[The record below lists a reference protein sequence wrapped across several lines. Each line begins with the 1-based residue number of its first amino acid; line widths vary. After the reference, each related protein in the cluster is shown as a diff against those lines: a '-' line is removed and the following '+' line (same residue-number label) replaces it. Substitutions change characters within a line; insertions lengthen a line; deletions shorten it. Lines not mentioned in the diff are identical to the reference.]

1 MSLHLSS
8 HDLTRLGA
16 ATEALLA
23 PAHGDPWA
31 WWRGVET
38 RVRELFPGSNVML
51 SMPEGD
57 RLRNDSESIDDSAR
71 RRISELTAVDLSAGH
86 FLIRD
91 PAVEAWVAYRRQHRV
106 EVWNT
111 ARNLRI
117 IAEMGYDGDRSVFIN
132 EGLYAASM
140 HGLCGLSYE
149 SPLGEAFLQVGYP
162 RGRASRFA
170 DDSQLLALLL
180 PAYRAGHHAAF
191 GYARRESALAA
202 TLDAAGEAL
211 LVVAPDGRTLHRSA
225 ALVRLLSADP
235 ERDAVLRELDAAA
248 LALRAHAAA
257 RRGPLADGRPATRPR
272 RRARRHD
279 RGGALHRAG
288 VVRLGAGVG
297 DARHGAGGRR
307 RRARAPRAGRAPRD
321 ARPHAPRGRGG
332 APARRAAEQRR
343 GGRGARRQRAHGA
356 APHGAG
362 DAQAGRRHAG
372 RGGRAAAG
380 GRVGP
385 PATCDLRPA
394 ICDLRPRSYLAPAV
408 GRMMRVRSAGIARS
422 RRLTTR
428 RVGAWRCPTATGPSH
443 GVLVSYQTSVSR
455 AEPRAY
461 SKSRTRSAPE
471 LRLYPS
477 AMFAAVEPSARCNW
491 SAIGRQAGRRARV
504 RTSLHPAWIA

>member
-257 RRGPLADGRPATRPR
+257 RRGPLADGGPLLARGAARAVATGAARYTVRASFASELVWGTPGTVLVAVDAERALPAPAALPGTLGLTRR
-272 RRARRHD
+272 EAEVARLLAERLSNAEVAAALGVSAHTARHHTE
-279 RGGALHRAG
+279 RVMHKL
-288 VVRLGAGVG
+288 GVG
-297 DARHGAGGRR
+297 
-307 RRARAPRAGRAPRD
+307 
-321 ARPHAPRGRGG
+321 
-332 APARRAAEQRR
+332 
-343 GGRGARRQRAHGA
+343 
-356 APHGAG
+356 
-362 DAQAGRRHAG
+362 
-372 RGGRAAAG
+372 
-380 GRVGP
+380 
-385 PATCDLRPA
+385 T
-394 ICDLRPRSYLAPAV
+394 
-408 GRMMRVRSAGIARS
+408 
-422 RRLTTR
+422 
-428 RVGAWRCPTATGPSH
+428 
-443 GVLVSYQTSVSR
+443 R
-455 AEPRAY
+455 AEVAARLRA
-461 SKSRTRSAPE
+461 
-471 LRLYPS
+471 
-477 AMFAAVEPSARCNW
+477 V
-491 SAIGRQAGRRARV
+491 V
-504 RTSLHPAWIA
+504 